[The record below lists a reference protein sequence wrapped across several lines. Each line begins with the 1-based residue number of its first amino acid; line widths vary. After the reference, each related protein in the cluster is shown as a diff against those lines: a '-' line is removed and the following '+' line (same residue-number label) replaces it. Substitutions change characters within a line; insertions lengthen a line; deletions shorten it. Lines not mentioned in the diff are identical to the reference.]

1 MHRPRDGEGWGAG
14 DRPGARE
21 PSPGPQTPGLTRGP
35 RPPPADGAQGAANT
49 PGCSGGW
56 RPHPTPHCGR
66 GRTRGRLNPGACL
79 ACTGG
84 CCRPPYPPAPP
95 TPEGGLVSPF
105 PCPSQAPKCRE
116 HTSPHSEEKK
126 ASSRCLSSSP
136 APRDPAAGVSVD
148 TTCKQPGGVASAP
161 TAEAPAR
168 PPPRPQPRFNLVA
181 RLALGDGGV
190 ESCPDEGLPQRQ
202 PSLRRGGGGAEWSGG
217 VSVAYGP
224 PGVQPRPSAVP
235 R

>member
-35 RPPPADGAQGAANT
+35 GPPPADGAQGAANT

-95 TPEGGLVSPF
+95 P
-105 PCPSQAPKCRE
+105 PKG
-116 HTSPHSEEKK
+116 
-126 ASSRCLSSSP
+126 ASSHPSRVP
-136 APRDPAAGVSVD
+136 HKPRNAENTPRLTVKKRKPHQAASLHP
-148 TTCKQPGGVASAP
+148 QPPGPSGWRQRGHDMQ
-161 TAEAPAR
+161 TAWWCGLCSHSRGPR
-168 PPPRPQPRFNLVA
+168 PPSPSAAAPFQS
-181 RLALGDGGV
+181 GG
-190 ESCPDEGLPQRQ
+190 EAGFRGW
-202 PSLRRGGGGAEWSGG
+202 GGGEL
-217 VSVAYGP
+217 
-224 PGVQPRPSAVP
+224 PR
-235 R
+235 